1 MNEFTYSTSS
11 QTSTVDPADPLGV
24 RKQEG
29 GVGGIFIIAA
39 LIAGSLVGGFT
50 NADSNDRRNAAG

>member
-24 RKQEG
+24 RSKKG
-29 GVGGIFIIAA
+29 GWAA
-39 LIAGSLVGGFT
+39 FS
-50 NADSNDRRNAAG
+50 SSRH